1 MKVID
6 CLLSSFYASVSITK
20 VNVRKHK
27 SQISQKYKY
36 YYSLYSKC
44 MEREFEKVHLADEN
58 QSSAVSEPHH
68 FMGVVGQ
75 HGDMGKR
82 LVKRIS

>member
-1 MKVID
+1 
-6 CLLSSFYASVSITK
+6 
-20 VNVRKHK
+20 
-27 SQISQKYKY
+27 
-36 YYSLYSKC
+36 

-68 FMGVVGQ
+68 FMRVVGQ

-82 LVKRIS
+82 LVKRIDRKSVV